1 MLPQMW
7 RPFQHHPIWTVSFK
21 PNLSCLRPVFSIM
34 KTSITKT
41 QMPQKLQIR
50 PALIWREK
58 NLISLRPKFVAEV
71 GTETEMLKKHRF
83 CPATIWREKR
93 RILWIHR
100 REGDCTNVWMI
111 WWQLWGN
118 FQQFSTISK
127 TNLSNLIKQNKRS
140 FLLFRED

>member
-7 RPFQHHPIWTVSFK
+7 RPFQHHPIWTVLFK

-34 KTSITKT
+34 KTE
-41 QMPQKLQIR
+41 MRQKLQIR

-71 GTETEMLKKHRF
+71 GTETEMLKKLRF
-83 CPATIWREKR
+83 YPATIWWEKR

-127 TNLSNLIKQNKRS
+127 TNLSNLIKENKPS
-140 FLLFRED
+140 FRED